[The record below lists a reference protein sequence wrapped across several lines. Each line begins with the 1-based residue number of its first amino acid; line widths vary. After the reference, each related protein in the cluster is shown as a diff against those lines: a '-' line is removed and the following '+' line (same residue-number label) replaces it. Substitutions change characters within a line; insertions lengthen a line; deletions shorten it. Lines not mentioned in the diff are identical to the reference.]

1 MPKVIK
7 SIFLKRI
14 IIFLAFVVINF
25 GGGNLVY
32 AANMQPRSVKKV
44 MKEQEKKEKQK
55 KKEIEKDDKAAKK
68 RAYDIQSPEVKQR
81 MKQNKKDITARE
93 KAKKK
98 QNHSKTKKAAKKY
111 R

>member
-7 SIFLKRI
+7 PVFLKRI
-14 IIFLAFVVINF
+14 IIFLAFIVINF
-25 GGGNLVY
+25 SGGASVY
-32 AANMQPRSVKKV
+32 GANMQPRSVKKV
-44 MKEQEKKEKQK
+44 LKEQEKKDKQK
-55 KKEIEKDDKAAKK
+55 KKETAKGDKAARK

-81 MKQNKKDITARE
+81 MKQNKKDIAARE